1 MDKFKEKEIKKI
13 WPIKSTQYDWLIN
26 YIPERIRK
34 SVGGFNDKVI
44 SLFDTNTPKQIVYRR
59 GKKLNKSKKQKQS
72 ENDDYQKPK
81 RVSNFRNNNSIEYKS
96 NGHRNKNLSLDEYLD
111 KIRV

>member
-1 MDKFKEKEIKKI
+1 M
-13 WPIKSTQYDWLIN
+13 
-26 YIPERIRK
+26 
-34 SVGGFNDKVI
+34 
-44 SLFDTNTPKQIVYRR
+44 YRR

-96 NGHRNKNLSLDEYLD
+96 NGPRNKNLSLDEYLD